1 METHRY
7 KCVEQYCS
15 VKCICVCVCA
25 CVRACVCV
33 CVCERASVSMC
44 VWWQVELSEIFAE
57 KIKNVVD
64 IDGSPQ
70 TEGSGVRFH
79 SMHPGC
85 ACPPPPFYIPGGVC
99 VNSTHPT
106 LAGLPCP
113 TPSPPLSSTLEQTL
127 SRLI

>member
-85 ACPPPPFYIPGGVC
+85 ACPPPPLFIYPVA
-99 VNSTHPT
+99 SALTQRT
-106 LAGLPCP
+106 LPWPAFPAP
-113 TPSPPLSSTLEQTL
+113 RPPPLSRAL
-127 SRLI
+127 SSKHCLG